1 MAYDYDKSLRPGK
14 LPHIWC
20 PGCGHGII
28 MKGLIRAMDAC
39 ELDRSNTAI
48 VSGIGCASRL
58 PGYLDACTLHTA
70 HGRAA
75 AFATGVKMAK
85 PEMNVI
91 VVGGDGDG
99 TAIGG
104 NHFIHACRR
113 NIDMTYLIMNNSIY
127 GMTGGQFSPC
137 TPTGAL
143 ASTTVYGN
151 PDPTFDIAKLAI
163 GAGASFVARGTAYHA
178 AQIDKLIAAGIKHKG
193 LSVIEILD
201 DCPTTYG
208 RRNKF
213 RSVIDMMKRL
223 KDIAVPV
230 AAAAKMTPEQL
241 VGKVLTGVLHD
252 VDQPE
257 YIEQY
262 AKVIERAQGA

>member
-1 MAYDYDKSLRPGK
+1 
-14 LPHIWC
+14 
-20 PGCGHGII
+20 
-28 MKGLIRAMDAC
+28 MKGMIRAFDAC
-39 ELDRSNTAI
+39 GLKKNNTAI
-48 VSGIGCASRL
+48 ISGIGCASRMN
-58 PGYLDACTLHTA
+58 GYMDYNTLHTA

-85 PEMNVI
+85 PEMDVI

-113 NIDMTYLIMNNSIY
+113 NINMTYIILNNNIY

-137 TPTGAL
+137 TPTGAK

-151 PDPTFDIAKLAI
+151 PDPTFDVAKLAI
-163 GAGASFVARGTAYHA
+163 GAGATFVARGTAFHA
-178 AQIDKLIAAGIKHKG
+178 AQIDKLIAEGIKHNG
-193 LSVIEILD
+193 MAVIEILD

-213 RSVIDMMKRL
+213 RSVVDMMKRL

-241 VGKVLTGVLHD
+241 EGKVLTGVLHKEER
-252 VDQPE
+252 PE
-257 YIEQY
+257 YTEQY
-262 AKVIERAQGA
+262 AQVISRAKGA

>member
-1 MAYDYDKSLRPGK
+1 MAYDYEKSIRPGK

-20 PGCGHGII
+20 PGCGHGIV
-28 MKGLIRAMDAC
+28 MKGLIRAMDTC
-39 ELDRSNTAI
+39 GLEKNNTAV

-58 PGYLDACTLHTA
+58 PGYMDFNTLHTA

-91 VVGGDGDG
+91 CVGGDGDG

-113 NIDMTYLIMNNSIY
+113 NIDMTYVIMNNYIY
-127 GMTGGQFSPC
+127 GMTGGQFSPT
-137 TPTGAL
+137 TPTGHK
-143 ASTTVYGN
+143 ASTTPYGN
-151 PDPTFDIAKLAI
+151 PDPTFDISKLAI
-163 GAGASFVARGTAYHA
+163 GAGATFVARTTAFHA
-178 AQIDKLIAAGIKHKG
+178 TQIDKLIAEGIKHKG
-193 LSVIEILD
+193 LAVIEVLD

-213 RSVIDMMKRL
+213 RSVVDMMKRL
-223 KDIAVPV
+223 KDMAVPV
-230 AAAAKMTPEQL
+230 AAAAKMTDEQL
-241 VGKVLTGVLHD
+241 EGKVLTGVLFKEERA
-252 VDQPE
+252 E
-257 YIEQY
+257 YTDQY
-262 AKVIERAQGA
+262 AKLIARAQGA